1 MTANMNENEEIKA
14 TGLPNQEVIDRTEED
29 LINSLLAAADY
40 KEDEGTQKLIEI
52 KRNGKQLF
60 SFHIRPLGE
69 PELQRIR
76 KLSTPMYPNPEG
88 KRLPK
93 IEGEIRYGEFKSR
106 KIYEATVEADREK
119 MWDNPALKRGLKAKG
134 IEIMEN
140 WEIIDAVLMA
150 GEKNVLNDAIDDL
163 SGYDMDLTEY
173 AKN

>member
-1 MTANMNENEEIKA
+1 MAANNNEETKA
-14 TGLPNQEVIDRTEED
+14 TGLPKQEVIDRTEED
-29 LINSLLAAADY
+29 LITSLLAAADY
-40 KEDEGTQKLIEI
+40 KDDEGIQKLVEI
-52 KRNGKQLF
+52 KRGGKMLF

-93 IEGEIRYGEFKSR
+93 IEGDIRYGEFKSR

-119 MWDNPALKRGLKAKG
+119 MWDNPALKKGLQAKG
-134 IEIMEN
+134 IDIMEN

-150 GEKNVLNDAIDDL
+150 GEKNVLNDAIDDI

>member
-1 MTANMNENEEIKA
+1 MTANNNEETKA
-14 TGLPNQEVIDRTEED
+14 TGLPKQEVIDRTEED
-29 LINSLLAAADY
+29 IINSLLAAADY
-40 KEDEGTQKLIEI
+40 KDDESTQKKVEI
-52 KRNGKQLF
+52 KRGGKLLF
-60 SFHIRPLGE
+60 SFSIRPLGE

-76 KLSTPMYPNPEG
+76 KQSTPMYPNPEG

-93 IEGEIRYGEFKSR
+93 IEGDIRYGEFKSR
-106 KIYEATVEADREK
+106 KIYAATVESDREK

-134 IEIMEN
+134 IDIMEN

-150 GEKNVLNDAIDDL
+150 GEKNALNDAIDDL

>member
-1 MTANMNENEEIKA
+1 MTANMNEEKKV
-14 TGLPNQEVIDRTEED
+14 TGLPAQEVIDRTEED
-29 LINSLLAAADY
+29 LINTLLAAADY
-40 KEDEGTQKLIEI
+40 KDDESVQKKVEI
-52 KRNGKQLF
+52 RRNGKVLF
-60 SFHIRPLGE
+60 SFHVRPLGE

-76 KLSTPMYPNPEG
+76 KLSTPMFPNPEG

-93 IEGEIRYGEFKSR
+93 IEGDIRYGEFKSR
-106 KIYEATVEADREK
+106 KIYEATIEADREK
-119 MWDNPALKRGLKAKG
+119 MWDNPSLKRGLAAKG
-134 IEIMEN
+134 IDIMEN

>member
-1 MTANMNENEEIKA
+1 MTANMNEEKKV
-14 TGLPNQEVIDRTEED
+14 TGLPAQEVVDRTEED
-29 LINSLLAAADY
+29 LINTLLAAADY
-40 KEDEGTQKLIEI
+40 KDDESVQKKVEI
-52 KRNGKQLF
+52 RRNGKVLF
-60 SFHIRPLGE
+60 SFHVRPLGE

-76 KLSTPMYPNPEG
+76 KLSTPMFPNPEG

-93 IEGEIRYGEFKSR
+93 IEGDIRYGEFKSR

-119 MWDNPALKRGLKAKG
+119 MWDNPSLKRGLAAKG
-134 IEIMEN
+134 IDIMEN

>member
-1 MTANMNENEEIKA
+1 MTANMNDEKKV
-14 TGLPNQEVIDRTEED
+14 TGLPAQEVIDRTEED

-40 KEDEGTQKLIEI
+40 KDDEEIQKKIEI
-52 KRNGKQLF
+52 NRNGKVMF

-119 MWDNPALKRGLKAKG
+119 MWDNPELKRGLAKKG
-134 IEIMEN
+134 IDVMEN
-140 WEIIDAVLMA
+140 WETIDAVLMA
-150 GEKNVLNDAIDDL
+150 GEKNVLNDAIDEL
-163 SGYDMDLTEY
+163 CGYDMDLTEY

>member
-1 MTANMNENEEIKA
+1 MTANMNEEKKV
-14 TGLPNQEVIDRTEED
+14 TGLPAQEVIDRTEED
-29 LINSLLAAADY
+29 LINTLLAAADY
-40 KEDEGTQKLIEI
+40 KDDESVQKKVEI
-52 KRNGKQLF
+52 RRNGKVLF

-76 KLSTPMYPNPEG
+76 KLSTPMYPNPDG

-119 MWDNPALKRGLKAKG
+119 MWDNPSLKRGLAAKG
-134 IEIMEN
+134 IDIMEN

>member
-1 MTANMNENEEIKA
+1 MTANMNEEKKA
-14 TGLPNQEVIDRTEED
+14 TGLPAQEVIDRTEED

-40 KEDEGTQKLIEI
+40 KDDEAIQKKIEI
-52 KRNGKQLF
+52 KRNGKVMF

-119 MWDNPALKRGLKAKG
+119 MWDNPALKRGLAKKG
-134 IEIMEN
+134 IDVMEN
-140 WEIIDAVLMA
+140 WETIDAVLMA

>member
-14 TGLPNQEVIDRTEED
+14 TGLPKQEVIDRTEED
-29 LINSLLAAADY
+29 LITSLLAAADY
-40 KEDEGTQKLIEI
+40 KEDEGTQKLVEI
-52 KRNGKQLF
+52 KRNGQPLF

-76 KLSTPMYPNPEG
+76 KQSTPMYPNPDG

-106 KIYEATVEADREK
+106 KIYEATVDADREK
-119 MWDNPALKRGLKAKG
+119 MWDSPALKRGLKAKG
-134 IEIMEN
+134 IDIMEN

>member
-1 MTANMNENEEIKA
+1 MTANMNEEKKV
-14 TGLPNQEVIDRTEED
+14 TGLPAQEVVDRTEED
-29 LINSLLAAADY
+29 LINTPLAAADY
-40 KEDEGTQKLIEI
+40 KDDESVQKKVEI
-52 KRNGKQLF
+52 RRNGKVLF
-60 SFHIRPLGE
+60 SFHVRPLGE

-76 KLSTPMYPNPEG
+76 KLSTPMFPNPEG

-93 IEGEIRYGEFKSR
+93 IEGDIRYGEFKSR

-119 MWDNPALKRGLKAKG
+119 MWDNPSLKRGLAAKG
-134 IEIMEN
+134 IDIMEN
-140 WEIIDAVLMA
+140 WEIIDAVIMA

>member
-1 MTANMNENEEIKA
+1 MTANMNEEKKV
-14 TGLPNQEVIDRTEED
+14 TGLPAQEVVDRTEED
-29 LINSLLAAADY
+29 LINTLLAAADY
-40 KEDEGTQKLIEI
+40 KDDESVQKKVEI
-52 KRNGKQLF
+52 RRNGKVLF
-60 SFHIRPLGE
+60 SFHVRPLGE

-76 KLSTPMYPNPEG
+76 KLSTPMFPNPEG

-93 IEGEIRYGEFKSR
+93 IEGDIRYGEFKSR

-119 MWDNPALKRGLKAKG
+119 MWDNPSLKRGLAAKG
-134 IEIMEN
+134 IDIMEN
-140 WEIIDAVLMA
+140 WESIDAVLMA

>member
-1 MTANMNENEEIKA
+1 MTANMNEEKKV
-14 TGLPNQEVIDRTEED
+14 TGLPAQEVIDRTEED
-29 LINSLLAAADY
+29 LINSLLEAADY
-40 KEDEGTQKLIEI
+40 KDDESVQKNIEI
-52 KRNGKQLF
+52 KRNGKVLF
-60 SFHIRPLGE
+60 SFNIRPLGE

-76 KLSTPMYPNPEG
+76 KLSTPMYPNPDG

-119 MWDNPALKRGLKAKG
+119 MWDNPTLKRGLVAKG
-134 IEIMEN
+134 IDIMEN

-173 AKN
+173 SKN

>member
-1 MTANMNENEEIKA
+1 MTANMNEETKK
-14 TGLPNQEVIDRTEED
+14 TGLPPQDTIDRTEED
-29 LINSLLAAADY
+29 LINSLLSAADY
-40 KEDEGTQKLIEI
+40 KVDEETQKLVEI
-52 KRNGKQLF
+52 KRGGKPLF

-69 PELQRIR
+69 PELQRLR
-76 KLSTPMYPNPEG
+76 KLSTPYFPNPEG

-93 IEGEIRYGEFKSR
+93 IEGDIRFGEFKSR

-119 MWDNPALKRGLKAKG
+119 MWDNPALKRGLAAKG
-134 IEIMEN
+134 INIMEN

-150 GEKNVLNDAIDDL
+150 GEKNVLSDAIDDL